1 MSDFY
6 TDRLWALNSGPYAGA
21 TSYYQPSHVPRPHPG
36 IYFLTHAFTLLDLHI
51 FISTDRKGGKG
62 KDLRTGRELGVER
75 IKSVGYGG
83 LLYQMEELKSVLRV

>member
-1 MSDFY
+1 M
-6 TDRLWALNSGPYAGA
+6 L
-21 TSYYQPSHVPRPHPG
+21 
-36 IYFLTHAFTLLDLHI
+36 
-51 FISTDRKGGKG
+51 RKEEKG